1 MIFETFNSISEI
13 NQEMIISKNEFI
25 ILQIQEYVKDLAM
38 LDRDF
43 RYNNLIKII
52 FS

>member
-25 ILQIQEYVKDLAM
+25 ILQIQECVKDLAM